1 MSAIMDES
9 VLQSKIRLVQGAVN
23 CTEEEAQ
30 MALEGAGGDVHV
42 AVKLLDLIAKD
53 ILVIKFRFEGKRAAT
68 VSGLGYLA
76 ADIRSGKLLA
86 TNTVVTY
93 RMSLADEVTPDLPWR
108 VIDSSVANLRDNA
121 EINLNATLDLDGQ
134 LNIAMKPWRI
144 DELGRMATAGRDA
157 ELVQAIHDELSQA
170 LKEDLRTEVAWE
182 LLTRVQFD
190 GETAL
195 DRADRPAVPDMEPS
209 ETEAG
214 NGLTIFLQ
222 SELVVAPIDGVPVEA
237 LTAGQTALV
246 KITDSSQI
254 GSYLATLL
262 GGRAGTETVPLAA
275 PVTRVEELPSGRL
288 RVEFRF
294 GPGVM
299 GKAICERGV
308 KVSLVRPEAA
318 KAPAPS
324 GRADWVLIVAG
335 LLILLLA
342 VLLKLR

>member
-1 MSAIMDES
+1 MSAIIDDS
-9 VLQSKIRLVQGAVN
+9 VLQSKIRLIQGAVN

-30 MALEGAGGDVHV
+30 MALEGANGDVHT
-42 AVKLLDLIAKD
+42 ALKLLDLIAKD

-68 VSGLGYLA
+68 VSGLGYVV
-76 ADIRSGKLLA
+76 ADIRSGKLLN

-93 RMSLADEVTPDLPWR
+93 RMSLADEVTPNLPWR
-108 VIDSSVANLRDNA
+108 IIESSIASLKSNA
-121 EINLNATLDLDGQ
+121 DINLNATMDLDGR

-144 DELGRMATAGRDA
+144 DELGRMAMAGRDS
-157 ELVQAIHDELSQA
+157 ELVQAIREELSQA
-170 LKEDLRTEVAWE
+170 LREDLRVEVAWE

-190 GETAL
+190 GEAGL
-195 DRADRPAVPDMEPS
+195 AREERPALPDIEPS
-209 ETEAG
+209 EAEAG

-237 LTAGQTALV
+237 LAAGQTALV
-246 KITDSSQI
+246 RITDTSQI

-262 GGRAGTETVPLAA
+262 GGRNGPETVPLAA

-299 GKAICERGV
+299 GKAICDRGV
-308 KVSLVRPEAA
+308 KVSLVQPGRAQ
-318 KAPAPS
+318 APPPT
-324 GRADWVLIVAG
+324 GRADWILVVAG
-335 LLILLLA
+335 LLVVLLALLL
-342 VLLKLR
+342 KFR

>member
-1 MSAIMDES
+1 MSAIIDDS

-30 MALEGAGGDVHV
+30 MALEGAGGDVHI
-42 AVKLLDLIAKD
+42 AIKLLDLIAKD

-68 VSGLGYLA
+68 VSGLGYVA

-93 RMSLADEVTPDLPWR
+93 RMSLADEVTADLPWR
-108 VIDSSVANLRDNA
+108 VIESSIASLKDNA
-121 EINLNATLDLDGQ
+121 DINLNATMDLDGQ

-144 DELGRMATAGRDA
+144 DELGRMAKAGQDS
-157 ELVQAIHDELSQA
+157 ELKQA
-170 LKEDLRTEVAWE
+170 LREELTQALREDLRVEVAWE
-182 LLTRVQFD
+182 LLTRVQYD
-190 GETAL
+190 GEADL
-195 DRADRPAVPDMEPS
+195 AREDRPAVPDIEPS
-209 ETEAG
+209 EAEAG

-222 SELVVAPIDGVPVEA
+222 SELVVAPIDGVPVES

-246 KITDSSQI
+246 RITDTSQI

-262 GGRAGTETVPLAA
+262 GGRNGPETVPLAA

-299 GKAICERGV
+299 GKAICDRGV
-308 KVSLVRPEAA
+308 KVSLVRPESVQT
-318 KAPAPS
+318 PPS
-324 GRADWVLIVAG
+324 AGRADWLLIVAG
-335 LLILLLA
+335 LLVLLLA
-342 VLLKLR
+342 LLLKLR